1 MLIIDCDCR
10 FMLLGINVATV
21 YLILLIIGFA
31 LIGFGLK
38 YLDIAF
44 DEKRFSKRGAMLMA
58 PFLVAIM
65 TGLSLYDPISA
76 TILLSIS
83 YSYAFLITGKV
94 NNLQL
99 KLSSITL
106 VVIITIFLFTQMSR
120 LLTILFIVL
129 AVMCVLDKRRETIL

>member
-1 MLIIDCDCR
+1 
-10 FMLLGINVATV
+10 MLLGINVATV